1 VNRAPIKNLHAFI
14 LILLIGFPISAGA
27 QEWLRSQD
35 SHAWAR
41 FQPESWKTVRVTH
54 SLIDEA
60 EKVTSKV
67 LTTTTTKLLD
77 SSHNQYVLG
86 VESTVIIGE
95 QKVNQSKDRIKRN
108 INFKGDG
115 FSDVVE
121 NKTIKIGAYEFPV
134 EVYTVRISSKNGQ
147 RVSKVYISKETMPSV
162 LRRETQFTNKKGEV
176 EYTTHS
182 TVVEYGLTKDILGK
196 QMQVSR
202 VVTVHEEHGNK
213 TRTDEFFCSEI
224 PGGILSQEITQTNP
238 DGVVI
243 AKTVMTLLD
252 YGIGSSAT
260 IRGKD
265 RDETP

>member
-1 VNRAPIKNLHAFI
+1 MNRAPIKNLHAFI

-60 EKVTSKV
+60 EKVTSQV

-121 NKTIKIGAYEFPV
+121 NAP
-134 EVYTVRISSKNGQ
+134 
-147 RVSKVYISKETMPSV
+147 
-162 LRRETQFTNKKGEV
+162 
-176 EYTTHS
+176 
-182 TVVEYGLTKDILGK
+182 
-196 QMQVSR
+196 
-202 VVTVHEEHGNK
+202 
-213 TRTDEFFCSEI
+213 
-224 PGGILSQEITQTNP
+224 QTW
-238 DGVVI
+238 
-243 AKTVMTLLD
+243 AK
-252 YGIGSSAT
+252 SAPQT
-260 IRGKD
+260 
-265 RDETP
+265 